1 MIEPLW
7 TTVLAVLYKTK
18 HLPHN
23 PVIVLL
29 SIYLKEIKTYVHT
42 KTCTK
47 TWTQMFMKIYS

>member
-1 MIEPLW
+1 MIQPLW

-18 HLPHN
+18 RLPHN

-29 SIYLKEIKTYVHT
+29 SIYLKVIKTYVH
-42 KTCTK
+42 TK